1 LEEVGLHG
9 YIPRRAGFWVGL
21 LAIVVFGSALSLM
34 GWVMKAGEPS
44 PLERISKEIT
54 PAAGTQTDYGI
65 PLSLQSLPLFIS
77 WKDEIVLAEGEE
89 IVFHDALV
97 QLVAPCCD
105 DNNAFQCCCEK
116 GGARCNLVTSGK
128 GLAAHLI
135 REKGYTVDQVRDAV
149 LQWFRFARPD
159 YYVASALEKEGIE
172 PGLYGLTT
180 QGDCYRGMCEV
191 PISRGGCG
199 GMGELV
205 EPAIQGG
212 QG

>member
-1 LEEVGLHG
+1 LHSR
-9 YIPRRAGFWVGL
+9 IPRKVRL
-21 LAIVVFGSALSLM
+21 LAGSLAVFLFASALSIT
-34 GWVMKAGEPS
+34 GRVTKAEEPN
-44 PLERISKEIT
+44 PLERISQEII

-65 PLSLQSLPLFIS
+65 PLSLESLPLLIG
-77 WKDEIVLAEGEE
+77 WKDTLVLTATEQA
-89 IVFHDALV
+89 VFHDALV

-105 DNNAFQCCCEK
+105 DNTAFQCCCEK
-116 GGARCNLVTSGK
+116 GGSRCNIVTSGK

-135 REKGYTVDQVRDAV
+135 REKGYTVDQVSDAV

-159 YYVASALEKEGIE
+159 YYVAVALEKEGIE

-191 PISRGGCG
+191 PISQGGCG

-205 EPAIQGG
+205 EPTIQGG

>member
-1 LEEVGLHG
+1 L
-9 YIPRRAGFWVGL
+9 YSRIPRRVGFWVAL
-21 LAIVVFGSALSLM
+21 LAILSLAFAVCLT
-34 GWVMKAGEPS
+34 GRVTKAEGEGPS
-44 PLERISKEIT
+44 GRIWQEII

-65 PLSLQSLPLFIS
+65 PFSLQSLPLFID
-77 WKDEIVLAEGEE
+77 WKDTIVLAEGEE
-89 IVFHDALV
+89 IVFHDALI

-105 DNNAFQCCCEK
+105 DNTAFQCCCEK

-135 REKGYTVDQVRDAV
+135 HEKGYTVDQVRDAV

-159 YYVASALEKEGIE
+159 YYVAAALEKEGIE

-180 QGDCYRGMCEV
+180 QGDCYRGLCEV
-191 PISRGGCG
+191 PIRPGGCG